1 LSTLT
6 TSSSTAEPEVTG
18 STRAQRVLG
27 YGLLAA
33 LAYIPV
39 ILTATGRVVVDTK
52 QYLYLDPGRLLSRA
66 PFLWQPDVHL
76 GTVTHENIGYLFPAG
91 PFYWVFAN
99 LGVPAWVAQRIWLGS
114 ILFGAGLGVLYLL
127 RTLHVRGPGVI
138 VAALVYMLSPYTLQ
152 YASRLSILLIAW
164 SALPWMVALAAR
176 SLRSDSWRY
185 PAAFAIVVQ
194 LAGSVNATTLLYA
207 GLAPVLWIIHSVWIS
222 REVSLARALR
232 TTGRI
237 ALLTILTSLWW
248 IAGLSIQAG
257 YGLDVLKYTETIKA
271 VSTAGQSGEVQR
283 GLGYWFFYGGDK
295 LGPWIEAAI
304 DYTSRR
310 WLIFV
315 GYTIPILAMVSAAF
329 IRWRH
334 RVYFVALI
342 AIGVLIAV
350 GAHPYNDPSPFG
362 SIVKS
367 FGEGSTVGLAL
378 RSVGRAIPLVV
389 LGFGVLLGLGAN
401 LLVRW
406 LAQRGHLRIGLAA
419 CVLLGILAIV
429 NLPALWNGTFY
440 GNNLQRPETLPKYWT
455 DAIAAL
461 DKGSHQTRI
470 LELPGA
476 DFSAYRWGNTVEP
489 ITPGLTDRPYVAREL
504 VPYGSAASA
513 NLLDALDRRLQLGTL
528 SPAGVAPVA
537 RLMSVGDVVLRNDLQ
552 VDRYDLA
559 RPKAVSLL
567 FSPTPAGLGTPK
579 QYGHGLGPPLT
590 LPLLDAKAL
599 ALPAGT
605 PDPAPVVAF
614 PVNNAVPIVRAD
626 TAQPATVVSGDGE
639 GLVDLSQSGLLSG
652 TELLQYSASFAGDPQ
667 GLARAVGTNSV
678 LVVTDSNRKRAER
691 WDNVNYNVGY
701 TQRPG
706 EQPLVKD
713 TNDNQLVVF
722 PGAGENASTVMEQLG
737 VQVSATDYGALS
749 LYLPASRPAMAFDG
763 DVNTA
768 WTVGAFEA
776 VDGQRIRADLS
787 HPITTGSVNL
797 VQPLTGQRDR
807 YITRVNL
814 HFADAHG
821 RTVGHDVTADLGPAS
836 RTAGGQ
842 TLHYPARA
850 FTRLEITVA
859 ADSLGPQPN
868 YPHASGVGFA
878 EIRLHDDR
886 TPTQDVRV
894 NEVVRMPTDLVSTP
908 SAQSLTHPL
917 VYEMTRLRTV
927 LAPPNTAQ
935 EEAALVR
942 SFTVPAGRSFGIVG
956 TARIATGAPDQ
967 TIDQALGL
975 PDATAG
981 GVTATSSQHLSTT
994 AQARASSAIDG
1005 DPTTAWSTQ
1014 VGDPTGQ
1021 WIDVKLSQPTTFN
1034 HLDLRLVSDG
1044 RHSVPSRLTIDA
1056 GAGQTRVVDVPPV
1069 GTSPVENGTVAAPV
1083 TFPTVTTDHIR
1094 VTIDAIRPVNTIEY
1108 YSNLPTNLPVAIS
1121 ELGIPGVQRPAPA
1134 ATMPSGCRSDL
1145 VTLDGQPLPVR
1156 ISGATAAAVSGA
1168 ALTVAACDP
1177 TGGPAAPIHLGP
1189 GSHLLRAVPGTQ
1201 TGLDLDSLVLASN
1214 PGGGP
1219 VALQHPVAAT
1229 ATATPPSS
1237 SPPRIDVTSNG
1248 ETTIRARA
1256 HGANGPFW
1264 LVLGQ
1269 SFNKGWKATVNGHD
1283 LGPPQLVDGMSNGWR
1298 VNPGT
1303 SHDLTITLTW
1313 TPQGSVWLALAISG
1327 LAMLLCALLALF
1339 ARRSLATAGE
1349 SVDLPVEL
1357 GSPFVAGG
1365 AAPSRRAVIST
1376 TGAITIAGAL
1386 LVTPWVGLV
1395 AGGATLAVL
1404 LRPRLRWLLAIG
1416 APAAL
1421 AVAGGYVFIQQWRHM
1436 YPAVFEWPTFFDGV
1450 HVVGWLAVVLL
1461 AADAVVEIVRSPTRP
1476 GPG

>member
-1 LSTLT
+1 LSALT
-6 TSSSTAEPEVTG
+6 ADTPTAEPG
-18 STRAQRVLG
+18 ASSSTRAQRVLG
-27 YGLLAA
+27 YSLLAG
-33 LAYIPV
+33 LAYIPL
-39 ILTATGRVVVDTK
+39 ILTAPGRVVVDTK
-52 QYLYLDPGRLLSRA
+52 EYLYLDPGRLLARA
-66 PFLWQPDVHL
+66 PFLWQPSVHL
-76 GTVTHENIGYLFPAG
+76 GSVTHENIGYLFPAG

-99 LGVPAWVAQRIWLGS
+99 LGVPTWVAQRLWLGS

-127 RTLHVRGPGVI
+127 RTLHLRGPGVI

-164 SALPWMVALAAR
+164 SALPWMIALAAR
-176 SLRSDSWRY
+176 SLRSDGWRY

-207 GLAPVLWIIHSVWIS
+207 GLAPVLWIVHSVWIS

-248 IAGLSIQAG
+248 VAGLSVQAG

-271 VSTAGQSGEVQR
+271 VSTAGQAGEVQR
-283 GLGYWFFYGGDK
+283 GLGYWFFYGGDR

-334 RVYFVALI
+334 RVYFVVLI
-342 AIGVLIAV
+342 ALGVLIAV

-378 RSVGRAIPLVV
+378 RSVGRAVPLVV
-389 LGFGVLLGLGAN
+389 LGFGVLLGVGAN

-406 LAQRGHLRIGLAA
+406 LARRGQLRFGLAA
-419 CVLLGILAIV
+419 CALLGILAVV
-429 NLPALWNGTFY
+429 NLPALWKGTFY
-440 GNNLQRPETLPKYWT
+440 GDNLQRPETLPKYWT

-513 NLLDALDRRLQLGTL
+513 NLLDALDRRLQLGL
-528 SPAGVAPVA
+528 LQPSSVAPVA

-559 RPKAVSLL
+559 RPKNTALV
-567 FSPTPAGLGTPK
+567 FNPTPTGLGTPTS
-579 QYGHGLGPPLT
+579 YGHGLGPPLT
-590 LPLLDAKAL
+590 LPLLDAKTL

-614 PVNNAVPIVRAD
+614 PVHNPVPVVRAD
-626 TAQPATVVSGDGE
+626 ATNPATVVSGDGE
-639 GLVDLSQSGLLSG
+639 GLVDLSQSGLLNGS
-652 TELLQYSASFAGDPQ
+652 ELLRYSASFAGDSQ
-667 GLARAVGTNSV
+667 GLAQAVGTNSV

-713 TNDNQLVVF
+713 TSDNQLVVF
-722 PGAGENASTVMEQLG
+722 PGAGEDASTVMEQLG
-737 VQVSATDYGALS
+737 VQVSATDYGAQNQ
-749 LYLPASRPAMAFDG
+749 YLPASRPAMAFDG

-768 WTVGAFEA
+768 WTVGAFEV

-797 VQPLTGQRDR
+797 VQPLNGQRDR

-814 HFADAHG
+814 HFADAQG
-821 RTVGHDVTADLGPAS
+821 QPVGHDVTADLGPAS
-836 RTAGGQ
+836 RTATGQ
-842 TLHYPARA
+842 TVDYPARA

-859 ADSLGPQPN
+859 ADNLGPQPN
-868 YPHASGVGFA
+868 YPHASSVGFA

-886 TPTQDVRV
+886 IPSRDVRV
-894 NEVVRMPTDLVSTP
+894 DEVVRMPADLVSTP
-908 SAQSLTHPL
+908 AARSVSHPL

-927 LAPPNTAQ
+927 LAPPNTAE

-942 SFTVPAGRSFGIVG
+942 SFTVPAGRDFGLVG
-956 TARIATGAPDQ
+956 TARIAPGAPDQ
-967 TIDQALGL
+967 SIDQALGIA
-975 PDATAG
+975 DATAG
-981 GVTATSSQHLSTT
+981 GVTASASQHLTTT

-1021 WIDVKLSQPTTFN
+1021 WIDVKLSQPETFN

-1056 GAGQTRVVDVPPV
+1056 GGGQTRVVDVPPV
-1069 GTSPVENGTVAAPV
+1069 GTVAAENGTGAAPV
-1083 TFPTVTTDHIR
+1083 SFPAVTTDHVR
-1094 VTIDAIRPVNTIEY
+1094 VTIDAVRPVSTIEY
-1108 YSNLPTNLPVAIS
+1108 YSNLPTTLPVAIA
-1121 ELGIPGVQRPAPA
+1121 ELGIPGVRQPALA
-1134 ATMPSGCRSDL
+1134 ATVPNACRSDL

-1156 ISGATAAAVSGA
+1156 ISGNSAAAVNGA
-1168 ALTVAACDP
+1168 PLTVEACDP
-1177 TGGPAAPIHLGP
+1177 TGGTAAPIHLRAGA
-1189 GSHLLRAVPGTQ
+1189 HTLRAVPGTH
-1201 TGLDLDSLVLASN
+1201 TGLNLDSLVLASN
-1214 PGGGP
+1214 SGGGAIALEAP
-1219 VALQHPVAAT
+1219 VDTLATTGVAA
-1229 ATATPPSS
+1229 PLV
-1237 SPPRIDVTSNG
+1237 DVTSNG
-1248 ETTIRARA
+1248 ETTIKARV
-1256 HGANGPFW
+1256 HGATEPFW

-1269 SFNKGWKATVNGHD
+1269 SFNKGWQATVNGHD
-1283 LGPPQLVDGMSNGWR
+1283 LGRPQLVDGMSNGWH
-1298 VNPGT
+1298 VDPGT
-1303 SHDLTITLTW
+1303 GHDLAVTLTW
-1313 TPQGSVWLALAISG
+1313 TPQSSIWLALAISG

-1339 ARRSLATAGE
+1339 ARRGLATAGE
-1349 SVDLPVEL
+1349 STDQSVEL
-1357 GSPFVAGG
+1357 TSPFLARGVT
-1365 AAPSRRAVIST
+1365 PSRRAVIST
-1376 TGAITIAGAL
+1376 TGAITVAGAL
-1386 LVTPWVGLV
+1386 VVTPWVGLV
-1395 AGGATLAVL
+1395 AGAATLAVL
-1404 LRPRLRWLLAIG
+1404 VRPRLRWLLAVG

-1421 AVAGGYVFIQQWRHM
+1421 AVAGGYVFIQQWRYM

-1461 AADAVVEIVRSPTRP
+1461 AADAVVEVVRSKPRP
-1476 GPG
+1476 DRSRSP